1 MTGNITERKLRATEN
16 VFLRNLN
23 NEMNYDRTNLFN
35 FTAGDEFGT
44 AEAKKVLIVS
54 TWRSGSTFL
63 GEIIASSP
71 GVFYR

>member
-1 MTGNITERKLRATEN
+1 
-16 VFLRNLN
+16 
-23 NEMNYDRTNLFN
+23 MNYDSADLFN